1 MAAFTGFF
9 FRPSLFFVSPSP
21 SFFIILSFFFVWLLD
36 ADAGVEA
43 GDDASARRRGV
54 AQVNRNKKK
63 KKKKKNRKYPSSPL
77 PGFSINV
84 FYDQRRSTKTK
95 KKQKQKRN
103 RKENDPSVQTIRMP
117 KFVRVLV

>member
-1 MAAFTGFF
+1 M
-9 FRPSLFFVSPSP
+9 
-21 SFFIILSFFFVWLLD
+21 D